1 MKTKVCDDGRESSRL
16 ICAEKVQPQVKF
28 CSKYA
33 FVKNQLFIL
42 KFKKSKIVKNFTQD
56 FPMDQNGI
64 LKDVDTKCYLQF
76 KHDG

>member
-33 FVKNQLFIL
+33 FVKNQLFLL
-42 KFKKSKIVKNFTQD
+42 KLKKNQNFTQD
-56 FPMDQNGI
+56 FLMDQNGI

>member
-1 MKTKVCDDGRESSRL
+1 MQKTKVCDDGRESSRL

-42 KFKKSKIVKNFTQD
+42 KFKKNQRF
-56 FPMDQNGI
+56 
-64 LKDVDTKCYLQF
+64 
-76 KHDG
+76 

>member
-33 FVKNQLFIL
+33 FVKNQLFLL
-42 KFKKSKIVKNFTQD
+42 KLKKKIKDCEEFYSRFSDGSKWNFKR
-56 FPMDQNGI
+56 
-64 LKDVDTKCYLQF
+64 C
-76 KHDG
+76 